1 VRETRRGM
9 RSKSANSLSQ
19 RDVTTPSQAPQRRRC
34 RDWTGA
40 AYVSSRLIRSRHSPD
55 HKREDAVAK
64 AIVVRKSAARK
75 GVRVRLPA
83 IPKPCHPER
92 SIAKR
97 CGVEGRFY
105 RLFVASDV
113 TFCLGRPAAQW
124 PGSRVRL
131 PLRIFGLITGRWGGS
146 QNANSSTAFHRHPSS
161 RSC

>member
-40 AYVSSRLIRSRHSPD
+40 AYVSSRLIGSRHSPD
-55 HKREDAVAK
+55 HKREGAVAK

-83 IPKPCHPER
+83 IPK
-92 SIAKR
+92 SIVLIFT
-97 CGVEGRFY
+97 GSFEGIGDSIRRTVY
-105 RLFVASDV
+105 EIS
-113 TFCLGRPAAQW
+113 
-124 PGSRVRL
+124 
-131 PLRIFGLITGRWGGS
+131 
-146 QNANSSTAFHRHPSS
+146 
-161 RSC
+161 